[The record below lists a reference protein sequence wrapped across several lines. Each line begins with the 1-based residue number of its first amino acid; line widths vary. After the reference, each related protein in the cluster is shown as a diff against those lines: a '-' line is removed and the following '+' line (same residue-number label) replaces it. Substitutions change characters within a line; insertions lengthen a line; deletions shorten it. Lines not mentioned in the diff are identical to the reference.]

1 VARKIPDPA
10 NPDPPDPQR
19 SHRHLGEALD
29 LFHFPDHSPGAAC
42 WHPRGLYIYRRL
54 EGLIR
59 NLYERNGYQEVR
71 SPLVCR
77 NRLWE
82 RSGHLAKFEAKMLTV
97 SGSGRPSALKPM
109 NCPGHADLYAQRPRS
124 YRELPLRIAEL
135 GHVHRA
141 ERSGELNGL
150 LRASSFVIDDAHIFC
165 SQEQVEEEIA
175 DCLALALQLYGLFNL
190 TARAE
195 LSLRPEQRLG
205 SDWQWGRAESA
216 LRGALAE
223 VEVDY
228 EERPGEGAFYGPKI
242 DLHVRDALGREWQM
256 GSCQLDFQLPER
268 FALDYTDAHGDTQR
282 PVIVHRAAM
291 GSLER
296 FLAILLEH
304 YEGRLPLWLAPEVL
318 RILPVGSEQQPAA
331 TALANELRSSLV
343 RASIDADGP
352 LGGRVRAAH
361 QARVPLIAIYGDRE
375 VRGARVTLRSRAGER
390 SISRH
395 EITRALANQVRIPQL

>member
-1 VARKIPDPA
+1 
-10 NPDPPDPQR
+10 
-19 SHRHLGEALD
+19 
-29 LFHFPDHSPGAAC
+29 
-42 WHPRGLYIYRRL
+42 
-54 EGLIR
+54 
-59 NLYERNGYQEVR
+59 
-71 SPLVCR
+71 
-77 NRLWE
+77 
-82 RSGHLAKFEAKMLTV
+82 
-97 SGSGRPSALKPM
+97 
-109 NCPGHADLYAQRPRS
+109 
-124 YRELPLRIAEL
+124 
-135 GHVHRA
+135 
-141 ERSGELNGL
+141 
-150 LRASSFVIDDAHIFC
+150 
-165 SQEQVEEEIA
+165 
-175 DCLALALQLYGLFNL
+175 
-190 TARAE
+190 
-195 LSLRPEQRLG
+195 
-205 SDWQWGRAESA
+205 
-216 LRGALAE
+216 
-223 VEVDY
+223 
-228 EERPGEGAFYGPKI
+228 
-242 DLHVRDALGREWQM
+242 M